1 MARFD
6 VGVLSLRPCL
16 SLIAITFAAAPIARA
31 DEAAEI
37 LVRAVKASAGSEETL
52 ARRKYCVTK
61 QNGVIHLPTGA
72 APATREGTMALPD
85 RGKWVISMRPT
96 TGPVNVTIVLNGLRG
111 WSKNTADVVDLAP
124 SQYDAVQN
132 EAYTMWLASL
142 QPFNSR
148 SLKWELLKEA
158 IVDGRAT
165 RVLKAT
171 QPNRPAVTLF
181 FDREN
186 FLLLKATYAGTENLQ
201 PVVKEFVFSA
211 HKEFDGQR
219 LPGKVQVFEKG
230 KKLEEWTNESV
241 RFPSS
246 LDEREFSKP

>member
-1 MARFD
+1 M
-6 VGVLSLRPCL
+6 RPCL
-16 SLIAITFAAAPIARA
+16 YLIALAFAAAPIARA

-37 LVRAVKASAGSEETL
+37 LARAVKASAGSDESL
-52 ARRKYCVTK
+52 ARRKYCVMK
-61 QNGVIHLPTGA
+61 QSGVIHLPTGA
-72 APATREGTMALPD
+72 AVATREGTMALPD
-85 RGKWVISMRPT
+85 RGKWVIAMRPA
-96 TGPVNVTIVLNGLRG
+96 TGAVNVTIVLNGLRG
-111 WSKNTADVVDLAP
+111 WSKNAAGVVDLAP

-142 QPFNSR
+142 LPFNSR

-158 IVDGRAT
+158 TIDGRAA
-165 RVLKAT
+165 RVLKVT

-181 FDREN
+181 FDRES
-186 FLLLKATYAGTENLQ
+186 FLLLKAAYAATENLQ
-201 PVVKEFVFSA
+201 PVVKEFIFSA

-219 LPGKVQVFEKG
+219 WPGKVQVFEKG

-246 LDEREFSKP
+246 LDEREFTKP

>member
-1 MARFD
+1 MRTC
-6 VGVLSLRPCL
+6 VIV
-16 SLIAITFAAAPIARA
+16 FAVIFGTAEIARA

-37 LVRAVKASAGSEETL
+37 LARAVKASAGSEETL
-52 ARRKYCVTK
+52 GRRKYCVMK
-61 QNGVIHLPTGA
+61 QSGVIHLPTGA
-72 APATREGTMALPD
+72 ALATREGTMTLPD
-85 RGKWVISMRPT
+85 RGKWVIAMRPV
-96 TGPVNVTIVLNGLRG
+96 TGPINVTIVLNGLRG
-111 WSKNTADVVDLAP
+111 WSKDQAGVVDLAP

-132 EAYTMWLASL
+132 EAYTLWLASL
-142 QPFNSR
+142 QPFKSG
-148 SLKWELLKEA
+148 SLKWELVKDA
-158 IVDGRAT
+158 TVDGRAT

-171 QPNRPAVTLF
+171 QPNRPAVSLY

-186 FLLLKATYAGTENLQ
+186 FLLLKAAYAGTENLQ
-201 PVVKEFVFSA
+201 PVVKEFVFSG

-246 LDEREFSKP
+246 LDERDFSKP